1 MANSKHGSG
10 QTLGQ
15 HLEAAR
21 QEAGYSLRQLASL
34 SGLAMSSVNRLLK
47 DEVEHPQ
54 ADHLTALARALELNA
69 TDLFLL
75 AGVPVPDQAASLD
88 IMLRKG
94 YGVSDREV
102 PELKREIEALIARHG
117 RPQPGG
123 SEGRQD
129 GTKKRK
135 PSKQQSRKEG

>member
-1 MANSKHGSG
+1 MARSQQKRE

-15 HLEAAR
+15 HLEEAR
-21 QEAGYSLRQLASL
+21 QEAGYSLRQLAAL

-75 AGVPVPDQAASLD
+75 AGLPVPDQAASLD

-94 YGVSDREV
+94 YGISDKEL
-102 PELKREIEALIARHG
+102 PELRREIEELIASHG
-117 RPQPGG
+117 GSQPGSG
-123 SEGRQD
+123 PRQPD
-129 GTKKRK
+129 SRTKDR
-135 PSKQQSRKEG
+135 PSNKQPRKEG

>member
-1 MANSKHGSG
+1 MPRKKQEPV

-15 HLEAAR
+15 HIEEAR
-21 QEAGYSLRQLASL
+21 QQAGYSLRQLAAL

-54 ADHLTALARALELNA
+54 ADHLTALARALELNT

-75 AGVPVPDQAASLD
+75 AGLPVPNQAASLD

-94 YGVSDREV
+94 YGVSDKEL
-102 PELKREIEALIARHG
+102 PELRREIEALIASH
-117 RPQPGG
+117 GG
-123 SEGRQD
+123 SEAEHDSGTGR
-129 GTKKRK
+129 RK
-135 PSKQQSRKEG
+135 PSKQQPRKEG

>member
-1 MANSKHGSG
+1 MPRN
-10 QTLGQ
+10 QQRPEPTLGQ

-21 QEAGYSLRQLASL
+21 QEAGYSLRQLAAL

-75 AGVPVPDQAASLD
+75 AGLPVPDQAASLD

-94 YGVSDREV
+94 YGVSDEEL
-102 PELKREIEALIARHG
+102 PELKREIEALIASH
-117 RPQPGG
+117 GG
-123 SEGRQD
+123 SESGADRRGGRTR
-129 GTKKRK
+129 GNK
-135 PSKQQSRKEG
+135 PSKQQPRKEG